1 MSIVLGEHSN
11 VQMFVLAGGAG
22 TRLRSRVNGVPKSM
36 AEVSG
41 RPFLSIF
48 FDFWI
53 DRGIS
58 EFVVGTGYLADQIVE
73 YFGTKYRSVPIAYS
87 LEQTPIGTGGSV
99 ALAIKRR
106 LFNGAFFVA
115 NGDTLADV
123 SLSEL
128 LTQST
133 AFGADLVLSARA
145 QDNERGRYGELI
157 VSGGTVQSS
166 GVDHH
171 DAIHEDE
178 FLRLTNAGL
187 TLFTPSTQDFL
198 RSHAST
204 FLEGSSLELDVIPW
218 MLEQGMVARA
228 VVSEG
233 FFCDIGVPDDFD
245 QFSEIYAAG
254 LVPLSSTE
262 ED

>member
-1 MSIVLGEHSN
+1 MSTVLGEHAN

-22 TRLRSRVNGVPKSM
+22 TRLRSRLNGVPKAM

-73 YFGTKYRSVPIAYS
+73 HFGSKYRSVPIAYS

-99 ALAIKRR
+99 ALAIERR
-106 LFNGAFFVA
+106 LFNDAFFVA
-115 NGDTLADV
+115 NGDTLVDV

-128 LTQST
+128 LMQS
-133 AFGADLVLSARA
+133 AVFGADLVLSARA

-157 VSGGTVQSS
+157 VSGGTVRSL
-166 GVDHH
+166 GVDHG
-171 DAIHEDE
+171 DAVHQDG
-178 FLRLTNAGL
+178 FLSLANAGL
-187 TLFTPSTQDFL
+187 TLFGPSTEDFL
-198 RSHAST
+198 RSRTPT
-204 FLEGSSLELDVIPW
+204 FLEGSSLELDVIPR
-218 MLEQGMVARA
+218 MLEQGMLARA
-228 VVSEG
+228 VVSDG
-233 FFCDIGVPDDFD
+233 FFCDIGIPNDYD
-245 QFSEIYAAG
+245 QFRENFAAG
-254 LVPLSSTE
+254 RVPLTSSE
-262 ED
+262 RD